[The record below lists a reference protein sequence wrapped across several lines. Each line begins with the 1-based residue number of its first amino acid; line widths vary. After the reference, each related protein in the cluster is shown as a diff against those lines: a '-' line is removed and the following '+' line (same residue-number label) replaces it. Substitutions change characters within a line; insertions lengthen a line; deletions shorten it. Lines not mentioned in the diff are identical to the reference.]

1 MAKFST
7 GLRNA
12 MMGSSGCK
20 ELLTGGTLR
29 IFSGTP
35 PLSADDAEDGELLME
50 LTAGGAPGA
59 GLSFAEPSGAKLSK
73 AVGEVWMTDST
84 EASGTATYFRFVAAG
99 DDPMDSSGDMIRI
112 QGTVGEVA
120 SDMNVTDPEIASGEP
135 WILNHFRIGLPTQ

>member
-7 GLRNA
+7 GQRNA

-50 LTAGGAPGA
+50 LTAGGTGA

-84 EASGTATYFRFVAAG
+84 EASGTATHFRFVAAG

-135 WILNHFRIGLPTQ
+135 WILNHFRLTLPTA

>member
-20 ELLTGGTLR
+20 ALLTGGTLR
-29 IFSGTP
+29 IFSGTS
-35 PLSADDAEDGELLME
+35 PLSADDAEDGTLLME
-50 LTAGGAPGA
+50 LTAGGTGA
-59 GLSFAEPSGAKLSK
+59 GLTFAEPTDARLSK
-73 AVGEVWMTDST
+73 ATGEVWMTNST

-99 DDPMDSSGDMIRI
+99 DDPLDSSSSSIRI

-120 SDMNVTDPEIASGEP
+120 SDMNVTDPEITSGEP
-135 WILNHFRIGLPTQ
+135 WVLNHFRIGLPTQ

>member
-50 LTAGGAPGA
+50 LTAGGTGA

-73 AVGEVWMTDST
+73 AVGEVWMTNST
-84 EASGTATYFRFVAAG
+84 EASGTATHFRFVAAG

>member
-35 PLSADDAEDGELLME
+35 PLSADDAEDGTLLME

-59 GLSFAEPSGAKLSK
+59 GLTFAEPSGARLSK
-73 AVGEVWMTDST
+73 ATGEVWMTNST

-99 DDPMDSSGDMIRI
+99 DDPMDSSGNMIRI
-112 QGTVGEVA
+112 QGSVGKVA
-120 SDMNVTDPEIASGEP
+120 SDMNVSDPEIASGEP
-135 WILNHFRIGLPTQ
+135 WVLNHFRIGLPTQ

>member
-50 LTAGGAPGA
+50 LTAGGTGA

-73 AVGEVWMTDST
+73 AASEVWMTNST
-84 EASGTATYFRFVAAG
+84 EASGTASYFRFVAAG
-99 DDPMDSSGDMIRI
+99 DNPMDSGTSSIRI

-120 SDMNVTDPEIASGEP
+120 SDMNVSDPEITSGEP
-135 WILNHFRIGLPTQ
+135 WVLNHFRIGLPTQ

>member
-35 PLSADDAEDGELLME
+35 PLSADDAEDGTLLME
-50 LTAGGAPGA
+50 LTAGGTGA

-99 DDPMDSSGDMIRI
+99 DNPMDSSGNMIRI

>member
-50 LTAGGAPGA
+50 LTAGGTGA
-59 GLSFAEPSGAKLSK
+59 GLSFAAPSGAKLSK
-73 AVGEVWMTDST
+73 AVGEVWMTNST
-84 EASGTATYFRFVAAG
+84 AASGTATYFRFVAAG
-99 DDPMDSSGDMIRI
+99 DNPLNSSSSSIRI

-135 WILNHFRIGLPTQ
+135 WILNYFRIGLPTQ

>member
-35 PLSADDAEDGELLME
+35 PLSADDAEGGNLLMT
-50 LTAGGAPGA
+50 LTAGGTGA
-59 GLSFAEPSGAKLSK
+59 GLSFAAPSGAKLSK
-73 AVGEVWMTDST
+73 AVGEVWMTNST
-84 EASGTATYFRFVAAG
+84 VASGTATHFRFVAAG
-99 DDPMDSSGDMIRI
+99 DDPMDSSGNMIRI

-120 SDMNVTDPEIASGEP
+120 SDMNVTDPNIASGEP

>member
-50 LTAGGAPGA
+50 LTAGGTGA

-84 EASGTATYFRFVAAG
+84 EASGTATHFRFVAAG

>member
-20 ELLTGGTLR
+20 ELLTGGKLR

-35 PLSADDAEDGELLME
+35 PLSADDAEAGELLMV
-50 LTAGGAPGA
+50 LTAGGTGA

-73 AVGEVWMTDST
+73 AVGEVWMTNST
-84 EASGTATYFRFVAAG
+84 MASGTATHFRFVAAG
-99 DDPMDSSGDMIRI
+99 DDPTNSGDSSIRI

-120 SDMNVTDPEIASGEP
+120 SDMNVADPEIASGEP
-135 WILNHFRIGLPTQ
+135 WILNYFRIGLPTQ

>member
-20 ELLTGGTLR
+20 ELLTGGKLR

-50 LTAGGAPGA
+50 LTAGGTGA

-73 AVGEVWMTDST
+73 AVGEVWMTNST
-84 EASGTATYFRFVAAG
+84 EASGTATHFRFVAAG
-99 DDPMDSSGDMIRI
+99 DDPLDSSSSSIRI

>member
-50 LTAGGAPGA
+50 LTAGGTGA

-73 AVGEVWMTDST
+73 AAGEVWMTNST

-120 SDMNVTDPEIASGEP
+120 SDMNVTDPEITSGEP